1 MDSPLKKTIVKRQT
15 PVFSEC
21 ISPAPFSHMIRRF
34 STAGADD
41 LSRLEEPENDREN
54 DCEHQASDD

>member
-1 MDSPLKKTIVKRQT
+1 
-15 PVFSEC
+15 
-21 ISPAPFSHMIRRF
+21 MIRRF

-54 DCEHQASDD
+54 DCEHQASDDGNMNRNTDPWEDKVQRD